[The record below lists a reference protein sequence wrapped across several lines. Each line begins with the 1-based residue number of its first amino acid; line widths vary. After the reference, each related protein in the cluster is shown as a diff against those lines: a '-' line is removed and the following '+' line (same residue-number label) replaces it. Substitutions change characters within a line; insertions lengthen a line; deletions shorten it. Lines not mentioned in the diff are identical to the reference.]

1 MSYDS
6 SLNEANEAKKER
18 EAFLEF
24 VKSIDDNLFV
34 ELIEIMG
41 SPLVNK
47 LQDMINGD
55 NLESVRAAVLRFKNE
70 YKQLLSNKINYYQKC
85 LGQLTK

>member
-1 MSYDS
+1 
-6 SLNEANEAKKER
+6 
-18 EAFLEF
+18 
-24 VKSIDDNLFV
+24 
-34 ELIEIMG
+34 MG

-55 NLESVRAAVLRFKNE
+55 TLESVRAAVLRFKNE
-70 YKQLLSNKINYYQKC
+70 YKQLLNNKINYYQKC